1 MTTTQSILKISVAA
15 AALSLFSFAP
25 AYASGSG
32 GGAGGG
38 FSGGSN
44 SNLPQTVYNPVQDY
58 QDGLTLL
65 RSNEFKKA
73 DRKFAQVLKATRRNA
88 SANYYMGVAK
98 VGQGKDKSSIR
109 YFKNAAKYQADLYE
123 AHAGLGEAY
132 AKTGKTEKAQKV
144 LTQLQSESSNCN
156 GCADS
161 DRIQT
166 AITQIETALAG
177 GVTKSSFLSPYGFDS
192 IDTQYF
198 AAVSLINRGEYQTAF
213 NDLVLTQAAAGP
225 HPDITTYMGYTQ
237 RKLGNYDL
245 AKTYYAM
252 ALEVAPNHKGA
263 NEYLGELYVETGELD
278 LAKTQLAK
286 LETIC
291 SFGCIE
297 ENELRGWIIDAL
309 P

>member
-1 MTTTQSILKISVAA
+1 MTKSSSIIKISAVTAA
-15 AALSLFSFAP
+15 FGLLAFAP

-32 GGAGGG
+32 GGGGGG

-44 SNLPQTVYNPVQDY
+44 TSQPQTVYNPVQDY
-58 QDGLTLL
+58 QDGITLL
-65 RSNEFKKA
+65 RANEFRKA
-73 DRKFAQVLKATRRNA
+73 DRKFNQVLKATRRNA

-98 VGQGKDKSSIR
+98 VGQGKDKNSIR
-109 YFKNAAKYQADLYE
+109 YFKAAAKYQPDLYE
-123 AHAGLGEAY
+123 AHASLGEAY
-132 AKTGKTEKAQKV
+132 AKTGKADKAQKV
-144 LTQLQSESSNCN
+144 LAALQTENANCN
-156 GCADS
+156 GCTNAG
-161 DRIQT
+161 RIQA
-166 AITQIETALAG
+166 AITQVETAMAG
-177 GVTKSSFLSPYGFDS
+177 GVTKTSFLSPYGVDS

-198 AAVSLINRGEYQTAF
+198 AAVALINQGEYQTAF
-213 NDLVLTQAAAGP
+213 NDLSLTQAAAGP

-245 AKTYYAM
+245 AKSYYAM

-278 LAKTQLAK
+278 LAKGQLAK
-286 LETIC
+286 LEMIC

-297 ENELRGWIIDAL
+297 ENELRGWIVDAL

>member
-1 MTTTQSILKISVAA
+1 MTKTHSLMKIGVAA
-15 AALSLFSFAP
+15 AALSLLSFAP

-32 GGAGGG
+32 GGGGGG

-44 SNLPQTVYNPVQDY
+44 TSQPQTVYNPVQDY
-58 QDGLTLL
+58 QDGLTFL
-65 RSNEFKKA
+65 RANEYRKA
-73 DRKFAQVLKATRRNA
+73 DRKFNQVLKATRRNA

-109 YFKNAAKYQADLYE
+109 YFKAAAKYQPDLFE
-123 AHAGLGEAY
+123 AHASLGEAY
-132 AKTGKTEKAQKV
+132 AKTGKAEKAQKV
-144 LTQLQSESSNCN
+144 LTTLQTESANCN
-156 GCADS
+156 GCENS
-161 DRIQT
+161 TRIQA
-166 AITQIETALAG
+166 AITKIETAMAG
-177 GVTKSSFLSPYGFDS
+177 GVTKTSFLSPYGFDS

-198 AAVSLINRGEYQTAF
+198 AAVALINQGEYQTAF
-213 NDLVLTQAAAGP
+213 NDLSLTQAAAGP

-245 AKTYYAM
+245 AKSYYAM

-278 LAKTQLAK
+278 LAKGQLAK

-297 ENELRGWIIDAL
+297 ENELRGWIVDAL

>member
-1 MTTTQSILKISVAA
+1 MTITHSIVKISAA
-15 AALSLFSFAP
+15 ATALSLLSFAP
-25 AYASGSG
+25 AYAAGSGSTG
-32 GGAGGG
+32 GGL
-38 FSGGSN
+38 SN
-44 SNLPQTVYNPVQDY
+44 SSSGPQINQQVYNPVKDY
-58 QDGLTLL
+58 QDGITFL
-65 RSNEFKKA
+65 RANEFKKA
-73 DRKFAQVLKATRRNA
+73 DRKFSQVLKATRRNA
-88 SANYYMGVAK
+88 SANYYMAVAK

-109 YFKNAAKYQADLYE
+109 YFKSAAKYKPDLYE

-132 AKTGKTEKAQKV
+132 VKTGKAEKAQKV
-144 LTQLQSESSNCN
+144 LTKLQAESANCN
-156 GCADS
+156 GCANS
-161 DRIQT
+161 GRIQA

-177 GVTKSSFLSPYGFDS
+177 GVTQSSFLSPYGFDS

-198 AAVSLINRGEYQTAF
+198 AAVALINRGEYQTAF
-213 NDLVLTQAAAGP
+213 NDLALTEAAAGP

-237 RKLGNYDL
+237 RKLGNYDV

-252 ALEVAPNHKGA
+252 ALDVAPNHKGA

-278 LAKTQLAK
+278 LAKIQLAK

-297 ENELRGWIIDAL
+297 EKELRGWIVDAL

>member
-1 MTTTQSILKISVAA
+1 MTKSSSIIKISAVTAA
-15 AALSLFSFAP
+15 FGLLAFAP

-32 GGAGGG
+32 GGGGGG

-44 SNLPQTVYNPVQDY
+44 TSQPQTVYNPVQDY
-58 QDGLTLL
+58 QDGITLL
-65 RSNEFKKA
+65 RANEFRKA
-73 DRKFAQVLKATRRNA
+73 DRKFNQVLKATRRNA

-109 YFKNAAKYQADLYE
+109 YFKAAAKYQPDLYE
-123 AHAGLGEAY
+123 AHASLGEAY
-132 AKTGKTEKAQKV
+132 AKTGKADKAQKV
-144 LTQLQSESSNCN
+144 LAALQTENANCN
-156 GCADS
+156 GCTNAG
-161 DRIQT
+161 RIQA
-166 AITQIETALAG
+166 AITQVETAMAG
-177 GVTKSSFLSPYGFDS
+177 GVTKTSFLSPYGVDS

-198 AAVSLINRGEYQTAF
+198 AAVALINQGEYQTAF
-213 NDLVLTQAAAGP
+213 NDLSLTQAAAGP

-245 AKTYYAM
+245 AKSYYAM

-278 LAKTQLAK
+278 LAKGQLAK

-297 ENELRGWIIDAL
+297 ENELRGWIVDAL